1 MVESSRL
8 RIQRVPG
15 FPSRKSGFTS
25 RKSSAFTLIELLVVI
40 AIIAILAAILFPV
53 FAQARERAR
62 AASCTSNVRQIG
74 IGLMMY
80 VQDYDETFPPHFPQ
94 VDAINGGGPTRNMPI
109 EAQLSPYTKNDGIW
123 HCPSDAGAINSNPPW
138 WDGSKRANPLSRS
151 YGYIGGI
158 FTAQGGSAAVDT
170 NTGAAIRT
178 TPPIV
183 FSQASFTT
191 PADTFIIV
199 EASAPTYTGGSAVW
213 PIGSPNGSAFI
224 GCDTWK
230 LPGRTP
236 GDTTD
241 APPACRTIEYHA
253 ATARPFPGHFAKG
266 NYVFGDG
273 HVKALGWKQ
282 IAIPDFW
289 YFKREKPTQAP
300 YAK

>member
-1 MVESSRL
+1 MVVSSHCR
-8 RIQRVPG
+8 RGRSAG
-15 FPSRKSGFTS
+15 GG
-25 RKSSAFTLIELLVVI
+25 SAFTLIELLVVI

-62 AASCTSNVRQIG
+62 AAACMSNVRQIG

-94 VDAINGGGPTRNMPI
+94 VDPINGGGPTRNMPI
-109 EAQLSPYTKNDGIW
+109 EAQLNPYTKNDGIW
-123 HCPSDAGAINSNPPW
+123 HCASDAGALNPNPPY
-138 WDGSKRANPLSRS
+138 WDGSKRTNPLSRS
-151 YGYIGGI
+151 YGYVGGI
-158 FTAQGGSAAVDT
+158 VTAQGGSTVDM
-170 NTGAAIRT
+170 NTGAAIRA
-178 TPPIV
+178 TPPVV
-183 FSQASFTT
+183 FSLASFTA

-236 GDTTD
+236 ADTTD
-241 APPACRTIEYHA
+241 AAPGCRSGEYA
-253 ATARPFPGHFAKG
+253 AAVSRPFAGHFAKG

-282 IAIPDFW
+282 VAIPDFW